1 MRYKWLNKEGNN
13 KLILFFNG
21 WGMDENVVKHLDV
34 EDYDVLMFYDY
45 NTLDTDFDFESLNFY
60 PEKNLIAWSMGV
72 MIGNKLAPSLT
83 LPLGEGTKTAINGT
97 LKPIDEEFGIHPK
110 IYDLTIKGFSEKG
123 RDRFVKSMFDT
134 QPPPAFQAPSPLERD
149 IENQHSELIA
159 LKEICKLAT
168 SLTLPL
174 GEGKSLYNKILISDN
189 DKIIPTKSQVAFWEI
204 EPNLKGGHC
213 PFFQFK
219 KWSELL

>member
-34 EDYDVLMFYDY
+34 EDYDILMFYDY
-45 NTLDTDFDFESLNFY
+45 NTLDTDFDFEALNVY
-60 PEKNLIAWSMGV
+60 SQKNLIAWSMGV
-72 MIGNKLAPSLT
+72 MVCSCLPPSLT
-83 LPLGEGTKTAINGT
+83 LPLGEGLRVAINGT
-97 LKPIDEEFGIHPK
+97 LKPIDEEYGIHPK
-110 IYDLTIKGFSEKG
+110 IYDLTIKGFNEKG
-123 RDRFVKSMFDT
+123 RDRFIKSMFDT

-149 IENQHSELIA
+149 LKNQHSELIT
-159 LKEICKLAT
+159 LKEFCKLAP
-168 SLTLPL
+168 SLTLTL

-189 DKIIPTKSQVAFWEI
+189 DKIIPTKSQVKFWGI

-213 PFFQFK
+213 PFFQFS

>member
-21 WGMDENVVKHLDV
+21 WGMDEGVVKHLDS
-34 EDYDVLMFYDY
+34 EDYDILMFYDY
-45 NTLDTDFDFESLNFY
+45 NTLETDFDFESLNIY

-72 MIGNKLAPSLT
+72 MIGGIIST
-83 LPLGEGTKTAINGT
+83 LIRPLSTFSHQGRRVCINGT

-110 IYDLTIKGFSEKG
+110 IYDLTIKGFNEKG
-123 RDRFVKSMFDT
+123 QKRFIGSMFNETIDINCN
-134 QPPPAFQAPSPLERD
+134 RD
-149 IENQHSELIA
+149 IDEQHSELIA
-159 LKEICKLAT
+159 LKNYQADETFK
-168 SLTLPL
+168 
-174 GEGKSLYNKILISDN
+174 YNKILISDN
-189 DKIIPTKSQVAFWEI
+189 DKIIPTKSQVAFWGI

-213 PFFQFK
+213 PFFNFT